1 MKIFSDTQFSDLAL
15 GLLEHEVAALGH
27 DLIFPHEL
35 STSVLAQGPDD
46 PSFADAEIAFG
57 QPDVKSVLGN
67 PKLQWVHLTSAGF
80 TRYDTP
86 KFRAAAQ
93 ARGLI
98 LTNSSTV
105 YAEAC
110 AEHVFAF
117 MLAQCR
123 QLPWA
128 LNSRAANGTEE
139 WLRLRNAAP
148 LLRDQQVLIL
158 GYGAIATR
166 LAAMLKPFECPV
178 VAVRRHPRGDEVVQ
192 TIGLDQLD
200 GALQTADHVVNILPE
215 NEGSRGFFSAAR
227 FAAMKE
233 GAVFYNIGR
242 GATVDQDALAA
253 ALGSGDLAAAWL
265 DVTTPEPL
273 PDDHPLRGL
282 SNCYITPHTAGGQR
296 AESEAL
302 VVHFLGNLRRFT
314 AGEPLLDRVM

>member
-15 GLLEHEVAALGH
+15 GLLEHEIEALGH
-27 DLIFPHEL
+27 GLIFPHEL
-35 STSVLAQGPDD
+35 STSVLAQGVDD
-46 PSFADAEIAFG
+46 PAFQDAEIAFG

-67 PKLQWVHLTSAGF
+67 SNLQWVHLTSAGY

-86 KFRAAAQ
+86 KFRAAAK

-98 LTNSSTV
+98 LTNSSSV
-105 YAEAC
+105 YAEPC

-117 MLAQCR
+117 MMAQVR

-128 LNSRAANGTEE
+128 LGTRVASGTEE
-139 WLRLRNAAP
+139 WLNLRNSAP

-166 LAAMLKPFECPV
+166 LVAMLQPFGCKV
-178 VAVRRHPRGDEVVQ
+178 VALRRHPQGDEVVK
-192 TIGLDQLD
+192 TITLDQLD
-200 GALQTADHVVNILPE
+200 GALETADHVVNILPE
-215 NEGSRGFFSAAR
+215 NEGSRGFFSIAR

-242 GATVDQDALAA
+242 GATVDQEALAA

-265 DVTTPEPL
+265 DVTRPEPL
-273 PDDHPLRGL
+273 PDNHPLL
-282 SNCYITPHTAGGQR
+282 ALPNCFITPHTAGGQR
-296 AESEAL
+296 GESEAL
-302 VVHFLGNLRRFT
+302 VVHFLGNLRKFT
-314 AGEPLLDRVM
+314 AGEELVDRVM